1 MEVKDLD
8 IIEIPQDE
16 KYQGY
21 LWPSDQTEPIVCG
34 GSKTLNDEISYFY
47 KGNKIPD
54 FKGNPFIIEGFL
66 FNAKGKSSITI
77 KYAGG
82 KYLVKEYSDFAVDND
97 NVRKYHSNRMD
108 NRILKFMQ
116 NWTSV
121 PDDNCCGFNVLQP
134 AELVFVGFDN

>member
-8 IIEIPQDE
+8 MTEIPQDE

-21 LWPSDQTEPIVCG
+21 LWPSDQNEPIVCG
-34 GSKTLNDEISYFY
+34 GNKTLNDAISDFY
-47 KGNKIPD
+47 KENEIPD
-54 FKGNPFIIEGFL
+54 FKENPFIVEGFL
-66 FNAKGKSSITI
+66 FNAKGNSSITI

-82 KYLVKEYSDFAVDND
+82 KYLVKEYCNLAIDND

-116 NWTSV
+116 NWVSV
-121 PDDNCCGFNVLQP
+121 PDDNCCGFDVLQP